1 MLFTNIIMP
10 RLRKDNNSNRL
21 KMGYFSQRKKHAREN
36 MFMAVSLLV
45 VVIIYSVVW
54 FGGDNNAFVRFLR
67 GWQFHFYLFNIFL
80 LLYTLWHRKVLY
92 TAAASLLLVLNYASI
107 AKTARLFWN
116 DSNESTRAFNVVY
129 KKGEQNYENIID
141 TRDVLLRRQG
151 MARLSPN
158 VSVSFMSFEKYDQV
172 FTLVNVDFSKVSQS
186 EKETA
191 FMNLARFVDR
201 QDDPV
206 VIAGDFGL
214 PSWSPLFREFLD
226 KTGLSV
232 KNRILFTD
240 GVRYFAPFNAPTV
253 NVLGYGNIG
262 IRRLRF
268 IPETKSFDI
277 KLTF

>member
-1 MLFTNIIMP
+1 
-10 RLRKDNNSNRL
+10 
-21 KMGYFSQRKKHAREN
+21 
-36 MFMAVSLLV
+36 
-45 VVIIYSVVW
+45 
-54 FGGDNNAFVRFLR
+54 
-67 GWQFHFYLFNIFL
+67 
-80 LLYTLWHRKVLY
+80 
-92 TAAASLLLVLNYASI
+92 
-107 AKTARLFWN
+107 
-116 DSNESTRAFNVVY
+116 
-129 KKGEQNYENIID
+129 
-141 TRDVLLRRQG
+141 
-151 MARLSPN
+151 
-158 VSVSFMSFEKYDQV
+158 
-172 FTLVNVDFSKVSQS
+172 
-186 EKETA
+186 
-191 FMNLARFVDR
+191 MNLARFVDR

-240 GVRYFAPFNAPTV
+240 GVRYFAPFSAPTV